1 MLYNVR
7 DKVPFFK
14 LLAFGFQ
21 LLLSVFVA
29 TVLICQICGV
39 SVSGGLFGAG
49 LATILYLIVT
59 KFESPMYISTSG
71 AFVAPVL
78 LALAAGGYTAVAV
91 GGLVTCII
99 YCLFGFLFTRIPV
112 ESIYK
117 VFPKT
122 LIGSVTMVIGI
133 NLMGFISTYVQ
144 IDGVVNMWGMSVA
157 ILTLVSI
164 ALFAHYSKGMLKTI
178 PFLLGL
184 LVGYCYALILTLT
197 GVYPIVN
204 LSLFKGISIFSAPD
218 FAFLHWSAS
227 SFNIISIVILYVAYT
242 VSAMMEALSDHAA
255 LGNII
260 GVDLYSKPGLR
271 NIFCGMGV
279 ANLAGATFGG
289 LGTCS
294 YGEGVGCVGVSKVA
308 AVRVTLTAA
317 LMMIF
322 LSMFTPIQA
331 FIASIPSCAFAG
343 AAIILYGYI
352 MNSGVKMLQQV
363 DLNNQKNLLLVSI
376 VVSIGVS
383 GLFIGSS
390 DFSISGTALAL
401 VVGVILNLL
410 LKDSNNS

>member
-1 MLYNVR
+1 MLYNVK

-14 LLAFGFQ
+14 MLAFGFQ

-49 LATILYLIVT
+49 LATIVYLIVT
-59 KFESPMYISTSG
+59 RFESPMYISNSG

-78 LALAAGGYTAVAV
+78 IALSVGGYPAVAL

-99 YCLFGFLFTRIPV
+99 YCLFGFIFSKVSV

-133 NLMGFISTYVQ
+133 TLMGFIATYVQ

-157 ILTLVSI
+157 LVTLVAI
-164 ALFAHYSKGMLKTI
+164 ALFAHYSKGMMKTI

-184 LVGYCYALILTLT
+184 LVGYIYALVLTVT
-197 GVYPIVN
+197 GVYSIVD
-204 LSLFKGISIFSAPD
+204 LSLFNNITLFSMPD
-218 FAFLHWSAS
+218 FAFLHWSIK
-227 SFNIISIVILYVAYT
+227 SFNIFSIIILYAAYT

-260 GVDLYSKPGLR
+260 GQDLYKKPGLNR
-271 NIFCGMGV
+271 IFCGEGV
-279 ANLAGATFGG
+279 ANLVGSVFGG

-322 LSMFTPIQA
+322 LSVFTPVQA

-363 DLNNQKNLLLVSI
+363 DLNNQKNLLIVSI
-376 VVSIGVS
+376 VVSVGVS
-383 GLFIGSS
+383 GLFVGGGN
-390 DFSISGTALAL
+390 FTISGTALAL
-401 VVGVILNLL
+401 IVGIVLNFI
-410 LKDSNNS
+410 LKDG

>member
-1 MLYNVR
+1 MLYNVK

-14 LLAFGFQ
+14 MLAFGFQ

-49 LATILYLIVT
+49 LATIIYLCAT
-59 KFESPMYISTSG
+59 KFESPMYISNSG

-78 LALAAGGYTAVAV
+78 IALSVGGYTAVAI
-91 GGLVTCII
+91 GGVVTCLI
-99 YCLFGFLFTRIPV
+99 YCLFGFIFTKVPV

-133 NLMGFISTYVQ
+133 VLMGFISTYVQ
-144 IDGVVNMWGMSVA
+144 IDGVVNMWGVSVA
-157 ILTLVSI
+157 FVTLVAI

-184 LVGYCYALILTLT
+184 LVGYIYSLVLTLT
-197 GVYPIVN
+197 GIYKVVDLSLFKN
-204 LSLFKGISIFSAPD
+204 LSLFAVPD
-218 FAFLHWSAS
+218 FAFLHHSVVDR
-227 SFNIISIVILYVAYT
+227 FNILSIVILYTAYT
-242 VSAMMEALSDHAA
+242 ISAMMEALSDHAA

-260 GVDLYSKPGLR
+260 GVDLYKTPGLHR
-271 NIFCGMGV
+271 IFCGMGL
-279 ANLAGATFGG
+279 ANLFGSVFGG

-308 AVRVTLTAA
+308 AVRVTFTAA

-383 GLFIGSS
+383 GLFVGSGT
-390 DFSISGTALAL
+390 FSISGTALAL
-401 VVGVILNLL
+401 IVGVILNLI
-410 LKDSNNS
+410 LKEK

>member
-1 MLYNVR
+1 MLYNVK

-14 LLAFGFQ
+14 MLAFGFQ

-49 LATILYLIVT
+49 LATIVYLIVT
-59 KFESPMYISTSG
+59 RFESPMYISNSG

-78 LALAAGGYTAVAV
+78 IALSVGGYPAVAL
-91 GGLVTCII
+91 GGLVTCVI
-99 YCLFGFLFTRIPV
+99 YCLFGFIFSKV
-112 ESIYK
+112 SVDSIYK

-133 NLMGFISTYVQ
+133 TLMGFIATYVQ

-157 ILTLVSI
+157 LVTLVAI
-164 ALFAHYSKGMLKTI
+164 ALFAHYSKGMMKTI

-184 LVGYCYALILTLT
+184 LVGYVYALLLTVT
-197 GVYPIVN
+197 GVYSIVD
-204 LSLFKGISIFSAPD
+204 LSLFSGISIFSKPD
-218 FAFLHWSAS
+218 FAFLHWSAK
-227 SFNIISIVILYVAYT
+227 SFNVISIVILYAAYT

-260 GVDLYSKPGLR
+260 GQDLYKKPGLNR
-271 NIFCGMGV
+271 IFCGEGV
-279 ANLAGATFGG
+279 ANLVGSVFGG

-322 LSMFTPIQA
+322 LSVFTPVQA

-363 DLNNQKNLLLVSI
+363 DLNNQKNLLIVSI

-383 GLFIGSS
+383 GLFIGGGN
-390 DFSISGTALAL
+390 FTISGTALAL
-401 VVGVILNLL
+401 IVGVVLNLI
-410 LKDSNNS
+410 LKDK

>member
-1 MLYNVR
+1 MLYNVK

-14 LLAFGFQ
+14 MLAFGFQ

-49 LATILYLIVT
+49 LATIVYLIVT
-59 KFESPMYISTSG
+59 RFESPMYISNSG

-78 LALAAGGYTAVAV
+78 IALSVGGYPAVAL
-91 GGLVTCII
+91 GGLVTCVI
-99 YCLFGFLFTRIPV
+99 YCLFGFIFSKV
-112 ESIYK
+112 SVDSIYK

-133 NLMGFISTYVQ
+133 TLMGFIATYVQ

-157 ILTLVSI
+157 LVTLLAI
-164 ALFAHYSKGMLKTI
+164 ALFAHYSKGMMKTI

-184 LVGYCYALILTLT
+184 LVGYVYALLLTVSD
-197 GVYPIVN
+197 VYSIVD
-204 LSLFKGISIFSAPD
+204 LSLFSGISIFSTPD
-218 FAFLHWSAS
+218 FAFFHWSAK
-227 SFNIISIVILYVAYT
+227 SFNVISIVILYAAYT

-260 GVDLYSKPGLR
+260 GVDLYKKPGLNR
-271 NIFCGMGV
+271 IFCGEGV
-279 ANLAGATFGG
+279 ANLVGSVFGG

-322 LSMFTPIQA
+322 LSVFTPVQA

-363 DLNNQKNLLLVSI
+363 DLNNQKNLLIVSI

-383 GLFIGSS
+383 GLFIGGGN
-390 DFSISGTALAL
+390 FTISGTALAL
-401 VVGVILNLL
+401 IVGVVLNLI
-410 LKDSNNS
+410 LKDR